1 MQGVGVAGIVSDDK
15 DSNQRLEVTHSSIDF
30 VLGACRSGK
39 SRQAEFLAKASG
51 RSVVYVATCRTS
63 GIDHEM
69 EERVK
74 RHKQDRPS
82 GWQTVENSF
91 NLETLAHQH
100 RGATLLIDCLTMWVS
115 HLSEQLGTEE
125 VLSRLENGLRAI
137 RENDIHAII
146 VSNEVGM
153 GIVPVDAETRH
164 WRDLVGWANQLA
176 SRCADN
182 VYWMVA
188 GIPLQVKRDG
198 INCQLSPNP

>member
-1 MQGVGVAGIVSDDK
+1 M
-15 DSNQRLEVTHSSIDF
+15 THASIDF
-30 VLGACRSGK
+30 ILGACRSGK
-39 SRQAEFLAKASG
+39 SRQAELLAKASG

-69 EERVK
+69 EERIK
-74 RHKQDRPS
+74 RHRQDRPS
-82 GWQTVENSF
+82 DWHTVENSF
-91 NLETLAHQH
+91 DLEALALQH

-125 VLSRLENGLRAI
+125 VLSKLETGLRAI
-137 RENDIHAII
+137 RDHGVHAII

-153 GIVPVDAETRH
+153 GIVPVDADTRH
-164 WRDLVGWANQLA
+164 WRDLVGWANQLT
-176 SRCADN
+176 SRNADN

-198 INCQLSPNP
+198 ANCQLCPHP